1 MSDVTLEQ
9 NGPASQLASRFLR
22 HEEGA
27 FRQLCLLAAV
37 ANSRAVLAFLS
48 QPPLLSTLCLCVKAG
63 TPRMQRVCL
72 RLLSLVL
79 STSVSPQYAEA
90 SGACTVLQQRRKHDQ
105 LVRGDLALEGD
116 EKEEPEKAFRRLPGG
131 RLIEALFLTLGSC
144 LASQANDKDVVPPGR
159 LPSPASAETKE
170 GKEGKGEN
178 KSPRS
183 SGSTA
188 AASVEALARSNAAN
202 PFDQRNGEVV
212 LTTAAELVSLLRH
225 LLTSKTEWSSAVSAL
240 LEYSFQRLPELLKQ
254 PEALDPSSP
263 ALRLALAALSV
274 AGGHTERLREGGR
287 VETSTSGAMKEAGW
301 VVSLDR
307 GSGKIRV
314 LFDHSPN
321 RVIGE

>member
-1 MSDVTLEQ
+1 VDFIPHDHSLLHETRALPALLQLAAPQQQQQYSEEEQTLRRLAAVVSRFLMTQAAAAEITLVDKKTGKEVPRFNAFQSFIADYVRGELEKSVQTLISLREELLASGVSDVTLEQ

-202 PFDQRNGEVV
+202 PFDQR
-212 LTTAAELVSLLRH
+212 
-225 LLTSKTEWSSAVSAL
+225 
-240 LEYSFQRLPELLKQ
+240 
-254 PEALDPSSP
+254 
-263 ALRLALAALSV
+263 
-274 AGGHTERLREGGR
+274 
-287 VETSTSGAMKEAGW
+287 
-301 VVSLDR
+301 
-307 GSGKIRV
+307 
-314 LFDHSPN
+314 
-321 RVIGE
+321 